1 MKYATFNTNGTLTA
15 RLIEGIH
22 AIPKSA
28 VKVDEKLWERLISE
42 DDGVWTLVNGAII
55 KQPLPETA
63 PSIEVVE
70 RQRLAA
76 YADAETGSDRFFSEA
91 ARMQAMSEPGW
102 EAVREKAIARFRK
115 IQEQFPWPDDMPA
128 KS

>member
-28 VKVDEKLWERLISE
+28 VKVDEKLWQRLISE
-42 DDGVWTLVNGAII
+42 DDGVWTLINGAII

-76 YADAETGSDRFFSEA
+76 YADIETGSDRFFAEA
-91 ARMQAMSEPGW
+91 ARMQALNEPGW
-102 EAVREKAIARFRK
+102 EAVCEKGIARFRE
-115 IQEQFPWPDDMPA
+115 IQEQFPWPDDVLA
-128 KS
+128 KP

>member
-28 VKVDEKLWERLISE
+28 VKVDEKLWQRLISE
-42 DDGVWTLVNGAII
+42 DDGVWTLVNGAIV

-76 YADAETGSDRFFSEA
+76 YADIETGSDRFFAEA
-91 ARMQAMSEPGW
+91 ARMQAMNEPGW
-102 EAVREKAIARFRK
+102 EAVCEKGIARFRE
-115 IQEQFPWPDDMPA
+115 IQEQFPWPDDVLA
-128 KS
+128 KP

>member
-1 MKYATFNTNGTLTA
+1 MKYATFNTDGTLTA

-22 AIPKSA
+22 AIPKGP
-28 VKVDEKLWERLISE
+28 VKVNETLWERLISE
-42 DDGVWTLVNGAII
+42 DDGIWTLVNGVIT

-76 YADAETGSDRFFSEA
+76 YADIETGSDRFFAEA
-91 ARMQAMSEPGW
+91 ARMQAMNEPGW
-102 EAVREKAIARFRK
+102 EAVREKAIARFRE
-115 IQEQFPWPDDMPA
+115 IQTQFPWPDND
-128 KS
+128 

>member
-22 AIPKSA
+22 TIPKSA

-55 KQPLPETA
+55 KQPRPETA

-76 YADAETGSDRFFSEA
+76 YADAEMGSDRFFAEA
-91 ARMQAMSEPGW
+91 ARMQAMNEPGW
-102 EAVREKAIARFRK
+102 EAVREKAIARFRE
-115 IQEQFPWPDDMPA
+115 IQTQFPWPDND
-128 KS
+128 

>member
-22 AIPKSA
+22 PILKSA

-102 EAVREKAIARFRK
+102 EAVREKAIARFRE
-115 IQEQFPWPDDMPA
+115 IQEQFPWPDDVPT
-128 KS
+128 KP

>member
-1 MKYATFNTNGTLTA
+1 MKYATFNTDGTLTA
-15 RLIEGIH
+15 RLIEGLH

-28 VKVDEKLWERLISE
+28 VKVDEKLWSRLIRE

-55 KQPLPETA
+55 NQPLPETA

-76 YADAETGSDRFFSEA
+76 YADIETGSDRFFAEA
-91 ARMQAMSEPGW
+91 ARMQAMNEPGW
-102 EAVREKAIARFRK
+102 EAVREKAIARFRE
-115 IQEQFPWPDDMPA
+115 IQTQFPWPDND
-128 KS
+128 

>member
-63 PSIEVVE
+63 PNIEVVE

-102 EAVREKAIARFRK
+102 EAVREKAIARFRE
-115 IQEQFPWPDDMPA
+115 IQEQFPWPDDVPT
-128 KS
+128 KP

>member
-1 MKYATFNTNGTLTA
+1 MKYATFNTDGTLTA

-22 AIPKSA
+22 AIPKDA
-28 VKVDEKLWERLISE
+28 VKVNETLWERLISE
-42 DDGVWTLVNGAII
+42 DDGVWSLVNGVIT

-76 YADAETGSDRFFSEA
+76 YADIETGSDRFFSEA
-91 ARMQAMSEPGW
+91 ARMQTMNEPGW
-102 EAVREKAIARFRK
+102 EAIREKAITRFRE
-115 IQEQFPWPDDMPA
+115 IQEQFPWPEDLPA
-128 KS
+128 KP

>member
-28 VKVDEKLWERLISE
+28 VKVDEKLWQRLISE
-42 DDGVWTLVNGAII
+42 DDGVWTLINGAII

-76 YADAETGSDRFFSEA
+76 YADIETGSDRFFAEA
-91 ARMQAMSEPGW
+91 ARMQAMNEPGW
-102 EAVREKAIARFRK
+102 EAVCEKGIARFRE
-115 IQEQFPWPDDMPA
+115 IQEQFPWPDDVLA
-128 KS
+128 KP

>member
-1 MKYATFNTNGTLTA
+1 MKYATFNTDGTLTA
-15 RLIEGIH
+15 RLIEGLH

-28 VKVDEKLWERLISE
+28 VKVDEKLWSRLIRE
-42 DDGVWTLVNGAII
+42 DDGVWSLVNGAII

-76 YADAETGSDRFFSEA
+76 YADIETGSDRFFAEA
-91 ARMQAMSEPGW
+91 ARMQAMNEPGW
-102 EAVREKAIARFRK
+102 EAVCEKGIARFRE
-115 IQEQFPWPDDMPA
+115 IQEQFPWPDDVLA
-128 KS
+128 KP